1 MATAT
6 GGAAVEGGAATG
18 GAISNGGSPGA
29 GGSESEATG
38 GTATGSGG
46 LGTSPEALQAA
57 LKTAEQMD
65 GAAVRAAY
73 PMAATTDLGYDAT
86 QASGLEQIQASS
98 LSLSDAEL
106 AGLAEN
112 GVAISKTRTF
122 PSFSYGYKS
131 IYLEDLPVFVSA
143 DSILEAVHQSFDA
156 LLKRAEERV
165 MLTGLQ
171 TLLSSMRARIPSVI
185 GEPQTARDADL
196 YLSVA
201 LELSKASFG
210 PDTVGEVVPVTDL
223 DPAEITE
230 FVELAK
236 AASGHGSIELF
247 GLTRDEDF
255 SQFKPRGHY
264 TESAQ
269 LSAYFKMMIWLG
281 RVDLRLI
288 ETQPSGEQ
296 IFDRRSFDVA
306 VALRRLMDTEQF
318 ERWRKLEGLIGA
330 FVGERDSMSPEEL
343 DGLMTAL
350 GMTLDPSSAEL
361 GDEMLSD
368 EKIAAEIQ
376 SGGWGEQRIAS
387 RILVHG
393 GGAGDEALPLDRSFL
408 LFGQR
413 YTVDSHAFVNTTYDR
428 IPDRMMPNPLDAA
441 FVAMKNNF
449 ALSLLSA
456 DLGSAAY
463 AGGLAKTRVL
473 VDAHDQKYWE
483 GSAYTRWLDGLSK
496 LSPSPGQE
504 LAGIARTDAWERR
517 ILNAQMGS
525 WAELR
530 HNTVLYTKQSYTT
543 GNQCEFP
550 DAYVDPYPEFYQAM
564 ARLAEHLVT
573 VIGAFPEVTI
583 SVADVGETLAARAQT
598 WATTFVGAMGY
609 LEQMAKNQQ
618 AGVPH
623 TQEQLDFINAGVNW
637 GPPAGCN
644 GLKYGNLTGWY
655 FKLFTFEM
663 DAIEYDPNVTD
674 AHTQPTDGGGA
685 DVGRILHVGTG
696 EPRLMVVTANTC
708 MGPRAYAGLAFSYGE
723 LITNDWLRLTD
734 DEWSKTITADGF
746 PDVPWMSSVTGN

>member
-6 GGAAVEGGAATG
+6 GGAAADGAAAMGGRLASGGA
-18 GAISNGGSPGA
+18 PA
-29 GGSESEATG
+29 GGSTSEETAG
-38 GTATGSGG
+38 GTTTGSGG
-46 LGTSPEALQAA
+46 LGTSPDALQAA
-57 LKTAEQMD
+57 LKTAAQMD

-73 PMAATTDLGYDAT
+73 PTLPTTELGYDAT
-86 QASGLEQIQASS
+86 QASGLDRIQASM

-106 AGLAEN
+106 ARLAEN
-112 GVAISKTRTF
+112 GVSISKTQTF

-156 LLKRAEERV
+156 LLKRSEERV
-165 MLTGLQ
+165 MLTGVQ

-185 GEPQTARDADL
+185 GDPQTARDADL

-201 LELSKASFG
+201 LELSKATFG
-210 PDTVGEVVPVTDL
+210 PDTVGEVIPVTDV
-223 DPAEITE
+223 DPARITE
-230 FVELAK
+230 LVELAK
-236 AASGHGSIELF
+236 AASGHGLIELF
-247 GLTRDEDF
+247 GLMRDEDF
-255 SQFKPRGHY
+255 SQFKARGHY
-264 TESAQ
+264 SESPQ
-269 LSAYFKMMIWLG
+269 LTAYFKMMIWLG

-288 ETQPSGEQ
+288 ETQPNGAQ
-296 IFDRRSFDVA
+296 VFNRRNFDVA
-306 VALRRLMDTEQF
+306 VALRRLMDAEQF
-318 ERWRKLEGLIGA
+318 ARWRKLEGLIGA
-330 FVGERDSMSPEEL
+330 FVGERDSMSPEEM

-350 GMTLDPSSAEL
+350 GMTPDSSSAEL
-361 GDEMLSD
+361 GDEQISD

-387 RILVHG
+387 RILVNG
-393 GGAGDEALPLDRSFL
+393 NGAGGEALPLDRSFL

-413 YTVDSHAFVNTTYDR
+413 YTVDSHTFVNTTYDR

-456 DLGSAAY
+456 DLGSAEY
-463 AGGLAKTRVL
+463 ARGLAKTRVL
-473 VDAHDQKYWE
+473 VDAHEQKYWE

-504 LAGIARTDAWERR
+504 LAGIARTEAWERR

-543 GNQCEFP
+543 ASQCEFP
-550 DAYVDPYPEFYQAM
+550 DAYVDPYPEFYRAM

-583 SVADVGETLAARAQT
+583 SVQDAGETLAARAQS
-598 WATTFVGAMGY
+598 WATTFVGAMAY
-609 LEQMAKNQQ
+609 LEQMAENQQ

-637 GPPAGCN
+637 GPSDGCN
-644 GLKYGNLTGWY
+644 GVKYGNLTGWY

-674 AHTQPTDGGGA
+674 VHTQPTDGGGA

-708 MGPRAYAGLAFSYGE
+708 MGLRAYAGLAFSYGE
-723 LITNDWLRLTD
+723 LITDDWRRLND

-746 PDVPWMSSVTGN
+746 PDVPWMSNVTGN